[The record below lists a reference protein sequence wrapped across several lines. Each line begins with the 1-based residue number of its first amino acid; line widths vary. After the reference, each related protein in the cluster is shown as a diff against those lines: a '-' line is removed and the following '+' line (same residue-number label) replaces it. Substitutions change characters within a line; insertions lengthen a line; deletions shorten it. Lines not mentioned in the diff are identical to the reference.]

1 MKPKLILDPG
11 HGGHDPGAVGPTGY
25 TEAKAVLAICLA
37 MRDAMAPL
45 VDVSLTRD
53 TDTFLTLAER
63 SEFSNQRGPD
73 LFLSI
78 HCNSASRPASGFE
91 VFTTPG
97 ETAADPFAT
106 ALFTRYATDF
116 PSLSARKDTSDGDP
130 DKEASFSVL
139 RRTHAPAVLF
149 EVEFIHTLTGEAW
162 IRDHVPNIAASL
174 ARGVLEFTGI
184 DKPLHPEPET
194 APDPTPTPPATVDL
208 EEARR
213 AVDSID
219 WQLNKLRD
227 AIGIH

>member
-1 MKPKLILDPG
+1 MKPKLVLDPG

-25 TEAKAVLAICLA
+25 TEAEAVLAICLA

-45 VDVSLTRD
+45 VDVTLTRE
-53 TDTFLTLAER
+53 TNTFLTLLER

-78 HCNSASRPASGFE
+78 HCNSATRPASGFE
-91 VFTTPG
+91 VFTTRG

-106 ALFTRYATDF
+106 ALFTRYASDF
-116 PSLSARKDTSDGDP
+116 PHLAARKDTRDGDP

-139 RRTHAPAVLF
+139 RHTHAPAVLF
-149 EVEFIHTLTGEAW
+149 EVEFIHTMTGEAW
-162 IRDHVPNIAASL
+162 IRDHIPNIAASL
-174 ARGVLEFTGI
+174 ARGILEFTGI
-184 DKPLHPEPET
+184 DAPLHPETAASPE
-194 APDPTPTPPATVDL
+194 PTPPAPIDL

-213 AVDSID
+213 AVDSMA

-227 AIGIH
+227 AIGLD